1 MSNDQRT
8 GTTAAIT
15 RGADR
20 PVTVDRIERA
30 IHTVATMMVKHD
42 MDLSPTIERLEAER
56 DKLQRATSAMDRARN
71 IIAKGRN
78 EGSNITDLRLA

>member
-8 GTTAAIT
+8 GTTAAVT
-15 RGADR
+15 RASDR

-30 IHTVATMMVKHD
+30 IHTVASMMVKHD

-56 DKLQRATSAMDRARN
+56 DKLLRATSAMDRARN
-71 IIAKGRN
+71 IVAKGRN
-78 EGSNITDLRLA
+78 TGSNITDLMPI

>member
-8 GTTAAIT
+8 GTPATVT
-15 RGADR
+15 RASDP
-20 PVTVDRIERA
+20 PVTIDRIERA

-56 DKLQRATSAMDRARN
+56 DKLQRATSVMDYARE
-71 IIAKGRN
+71 IVAKGRN
-78 EGSNITDLRLA
+78 TGSNITGLRPS